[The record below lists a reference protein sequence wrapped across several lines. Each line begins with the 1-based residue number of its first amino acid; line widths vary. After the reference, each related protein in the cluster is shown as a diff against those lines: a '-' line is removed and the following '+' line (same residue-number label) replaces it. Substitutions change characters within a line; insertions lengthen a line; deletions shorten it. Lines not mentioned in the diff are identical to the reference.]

1 MVQVI
6 FSIDIYLDSV
16 VRLEVVYELKLALGQ
31 VPSLS
36 PASGDFYICRT
47 NAHFMANEYR
57 LYSRL
62 YSSCYVKPQLA
73 HLAQ

>member
-6 FSIDIYLDSV
+6 SSIDIYLDSV

-36 PASGDFYICRT
+36 PASGDFY
-47 NAHFMANEYR
+47 YL
-57 LYSRL
+57 LYE
-62 YSSCYVKPQLA
+62 CPFHGQ
-73 HLAQ
+73 